1 MPSHAAVW
9 EHVYQNVNQV
19 AHGFLLFGSA
29 VVFRAIVIALTAD
42 PTDTDAT
49 SVVAFSVSARHVD
62 ITPCFNST
70 VALDYEMVSDSFPA
84 KTFVKFVNPLGT
96 DVHTFI
102 GV

>member
-1 MPSHAAVW
+1 MTGHAAVW

-49 SVVAFSVSARHVD
+49 SIVAFRVSARHVD
-62 ITPCFNST
+62 ITSCFNST
-70 VALDYEMVSDSFPA
+70 VAPNNKVLADPLPPKSF
-84 KTFVKFVNPLGT
+84 VQVINPT
-96 DVHTFI
+96 CTNIHVFI
-102 GV
+102 SV